1 MSMATSGLAEA
12 YVMRKHHQE
21 KINTTLKGR
30 GATNDSAFHDDD
42 HVSSTIGCFPT
53 LFKKVHPATSSIIV
67 VSDHS
72 SPRRHK
78 S

>member
-21 KINTTLKGR
+21 KMKKTTSII
-30 GATNDSAFHDDD
+30 DDDD

-53 LFKKVHPATSSIIV
+53 LFKKVHPTTPSSIA

-72 SPRRHK
+72 SPRR
-78 S
+78 SR